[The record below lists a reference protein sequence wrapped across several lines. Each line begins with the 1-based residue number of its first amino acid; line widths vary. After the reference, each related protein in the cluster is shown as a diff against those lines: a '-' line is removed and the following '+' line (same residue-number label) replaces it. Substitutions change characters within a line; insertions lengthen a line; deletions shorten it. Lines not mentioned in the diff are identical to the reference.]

1 MMKELRRKN
10 AEQMKAM
17 QATHEAAL
25 RDMKSQ
31 LEAEGADRDNILKR
45 QIEAEHRAAEYGE
58 NTYKLQH
65 LLSSGRGHLEMLFA
79 PQELID
85 EFDEAHGTY
94 ELKPPKSASDADN
107 EDLKSR
113 VEALEEVVESLEAR
127 TESDGLFVA
136 IANLCEQRGW
146 QRNNAVQLGRRVV
159 ESTTD
164 QAEMQL
170 MRKNSY
176 MARGA
181 LPSIPFHLITNFLTT
196 YEVRYTPE
204 AMAYLLQAMGTST
217 ADVELGFEM
226 IDPDD
231 FVNAFNENA
240 NAPEIR
246 VVSSLEVE
254 ETTSPRPPPQL
265 LRRAPSNTRLAKKV
279 EEEEYV
285 APRRL

>member
-1 MMKELRRKN
+1 
-10 AEQMKAM
+10 
-17 QATHEAAL
+17 
-25 RDMKSQ
+25 
-31 LEAEGADRDNILKR
+31 
-45 QIEAEHRAAEYGE
+45 
-58 NTYKLQH
+58 
-65 LLSSGRGHLEMLFA
+65 
-79 PQELID
+79 
-85 EFDEAHGTY
+85 
-94 ELKPPKSASDADN
+94 
-107 EDLKSR
+107 
-113 VEALEEVVESLEAR
+113 
-127 TESDGLFVA
+127 
-136 IANLCEQRGW
+136 
-146 QRNNAVQLGRRVV
+146 
-159 ESTTD
+159 
-164 QAEMQL
+164 

-196 YEVRYTPE
+196 YDVRYTPE

-254 ETTSPRPPPQL
+254 EATSPRPPPQL

-279 EEEEYV
+279 EEEDHV